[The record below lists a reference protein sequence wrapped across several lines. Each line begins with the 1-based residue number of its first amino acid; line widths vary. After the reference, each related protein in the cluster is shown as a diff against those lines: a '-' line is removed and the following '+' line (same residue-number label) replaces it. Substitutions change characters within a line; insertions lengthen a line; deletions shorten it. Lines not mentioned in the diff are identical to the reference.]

1 MPTSGEVRLISFE
14 TGRSRGTRFVYPD
27 FVGIIVNDLS
37 ECMPGACLEYPGF
50 LGKGGLRAYA
60 HVRAIHYVRCS
71 VLLFGTRHS
80 YHKLTMCDP
89 PLLSNSEVLA
99 RIRAQARGD
108 MLQALGASLPGGAA
122 ANQEFLAR
130 RAPIQF
136 SRSY

>member
-1 MPTSGEVRLISFE
+1 
-14 TGRSRGTRFVYPD
+14 
-27 FVGIIVNDLS
+27 
-37 ECMPGACLEYPGF
+37 MPGACLECPGL

-71 VLLFGTRHS
+71 VLHFGTR
-80 YHKLTMCDP
+80 YHKLTMSDP

-99 RIRAQARGD
+99 RVRAQARSD
-108 MLQALGASLPGGAA
+108 VLQAMGASLPGGAA

-136 SRSY
+136 SGSY